1 MIGKSA
7 KSVTVGA
14 IDMLRTYLDANATI
28 YFVERIEPYFQDIK
42 KRVLD
47 SNGAP
52 LITCTI
58 SELLLMEV
66 RVLPLRNGDQPLLS
80 RYDRYFET
88 FASQSIAFDKSVFEL
103 ATQLR
108 VKHRV
113 KTPDALHL
121 AAAIYAGCDQF
132 WTNDGKLAT
141 AAEGHIEVV
150 NIGELHG
157 TNT

>member
-1 MIGKSA
+1 
-7 KSVTVGA
+7 
-14 IDMLRTYLDANATI
+14 MLRTYLDANATI
-28 YFVERIEPYFQDIK
+28 YFVERIDPYYPGIK

-66 RVLPLRNGDQPLLS
+66 RVR
-80 RYDRYFET
+80 
-88 FASQSIAFDKSVFEL
+88 
-103 ATQLR
+103 
-108 VKHRV
+108 HRV

-121 AAAIYAGCDQF
+121 AAAINAGCDQF
-132 WTNDGKLAT
+132 WTNDDRLAK
-141 AAEGHIEVV
+141 AAEGHIEVI
-150 NIGELHG
+150 NIGETHG